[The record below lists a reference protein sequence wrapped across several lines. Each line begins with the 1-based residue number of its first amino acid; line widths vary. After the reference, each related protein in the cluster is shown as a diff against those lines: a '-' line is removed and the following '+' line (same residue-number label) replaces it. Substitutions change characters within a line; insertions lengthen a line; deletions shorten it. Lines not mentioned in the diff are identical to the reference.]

1 MMCTYYKRC
10 VIIIREI
17 VNTNT
22 TGPCNS
28 RGQTFF
34 FFGKWY
40 NTFCMFITIITVTFP

>member
-10 VIIIREI
+10 VIIIRET

-34 FFGKWY
+34 FLVSG
-40 NTFCMFITIITVTFP
+40 IILFVCLSPL